1 RGPRRRWRAW
11 AAALA
16 LGATLGVLAAT
27 DDDACG
33 VEREELERS
42 WTRQVRADVASRFA
56 AAPPETV
63 EHALARVD
71 EFVSAWTTAH
81 ASACPGAP
89 AADRAGALAC
99 LYAARA
105 SARAVIEV
113 LVEG

>member
-1 RGPRRRWRAW
+1 RALAPLPEQRYASMRDVLRAIERARGPRRRWRAW

-56 AAPPETV
+56 AAPPDTV

-89 AADRAGALAC
+89 
-99 LYAARA
+99 
-105 SARAVIEV
+105 
-113 LVEG
+113 